1 MLNIKRREQKPKAKV
16 DLTPYKRTKS
26 SLPVA
31 EDIALCTQNFGNT
44 YEMILAA
51 GQRAKELVS
60 GGTSKITGHQPTVTA
75 MLEIQAGTFDK
86 QKYLSMVGKRP
97 AKKKI

>member
-31 EDIALCTQNFGNT
+31 EDIALCTKNFGNT
-44 YEMILAA
+44 YEMILAGA
-51 GQRAKELVS
+51 QRAKELVN
-60 GGTSKITGHQPTVTA
+60 GGRSTITGHQPTVTA
-75 MLEIQAGTFDK
+75 MLEIQEGTFDK
-86 QKYLSMVGKRP
+86 KKYLSMVGKRQ
-97 AKKKI
+97 AKKK